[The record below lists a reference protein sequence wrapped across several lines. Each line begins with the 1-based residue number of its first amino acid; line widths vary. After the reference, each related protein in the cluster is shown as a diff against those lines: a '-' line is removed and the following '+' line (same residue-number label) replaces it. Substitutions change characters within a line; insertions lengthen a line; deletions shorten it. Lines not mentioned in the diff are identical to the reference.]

1 MIVGSMGM
9 AAFYPVQS
17 NESQVINIMK
27 QMLTTYID
35 PNEIY
40 IAKMASVKMN
50 RASADLKKKKYHIHQ
65 KSETGSRP
73 VGPVPTVLA
82 E

>member
-27 QMLTTYID
+27 QMLTTYIN

-50 RASADLKKKKYHIHQ
+50 RASADLKKKNTIFI
-65 KSETGSRP
+65 KSQRL
-73 VGPVPTVLA
+73 VLG
-82 E
+82 